1 MAPRP
6 ARGAIALGVLSG
18 GLGAGFG
25 AALAP
30 ARRLDLGAVE
40 LGFIAGAYPAMALRE
55 ERSSAIALDFAAS
68 AIFVGLAALSLRRR
82 SRLLVSAGLLAHAAW
97 DVAHQLGTPGTEPPE
112 WFPAFCCA
120 ADIALAI
127 QFVRGG

>member
-1 MAPRP
+1 VTSRPTPR
-6 ARGAIALGVLSG
+6 AIALGILTG

-25 AALAP
+25 VALAP

-55 ERSSAIALDFAAS
+55 ERSSAIALEFAAS
-68 AIFVGLAALSLRRR
+68 AIFVGLAAFSLRRR

-97 DVAHQLGTPGTEPPE
+97 DAAHHLGTLGTEAPG

-120 ADIALAI
+120 ADVALAI
-127 QFVRGG
+127 QFARGG